1 MPTRDTH
8 SEIDGKEIVRALEA
22 SCEPCTD
29 GKKGDARDPALEQK
43 STERGSFVGKRTTTS
58 LELTDQEAKTLE
70 SALARR
76 VRDMM
81 QELVHTEDRT
91 AHAELKSTYE
101 ELDRLHRRAAG
112 LIVPGPSRGDA
123 KGPAT

>member
-1 MPTRDTH
+1 MAMIDLH
-8 SEIDGKEIVRALEA
+8 SKIDGKE
-22 SCEPCTD
+22 SCETCT
-29 GKKGDARDPALEQK
+29 GGLKEGAVDARDPAAGAVHKQK
-43 STERGSFVGKRTTTS
+43 STECGSFVGKRTMIS
-58 LELTDQEAKTLE
+58 LELTDQEARNLE

-101 ELDRLHRRAAG
+101 ELDRLHRRVAG
-112 LIVPGPSRGDA
+112 LIVPGPSRRDA